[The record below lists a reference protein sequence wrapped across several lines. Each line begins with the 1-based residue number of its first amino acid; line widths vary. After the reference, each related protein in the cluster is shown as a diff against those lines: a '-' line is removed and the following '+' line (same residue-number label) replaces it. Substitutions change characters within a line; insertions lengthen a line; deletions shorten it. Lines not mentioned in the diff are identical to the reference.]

1 MNKIKHTNMKKEYM
15 KPATELVEVELVS
28 MLAGSPTS
36 LNFDSSTHADE
47 ELSNNRRGGWG
58 NLWE

>member
-1 MNKIKHTNMKKEYM
+1 MKKEYM
-15 KPATELVEVELVS
+15 KPATELVEVELES
-28 MLAGSPTS
+28 MLAISSGGN
-36 LNFDSSTHADE
+36 LNVSNSDEFE

>member
-15 KPATELVEVELVS
+15 KPATELVEVELES
-28 MLAGSPTS
+28 MLAISSGGN
-36 LNFDSSTHADE
+36 LNVSNSDDFE